1 MIKIIGIKIEQPAQ
15 VVGPRDAATV
25 AEGHYFF
32 CLGGFDPGLDFFVFA
47 LGQWRPADG
56 LMDVDGPVVLFDIAV
71 DADLLVSHDASEVFQ
86 GQSGELSCS
95 QMELGTMERH
105 PAGEMLSP
113 DIERRTVGWPAASWL
128 GSFAAAAEY
137 WPRRSLGDTRGFVQ
151 GRSDLSGAHGQKIGP
166 FAAGVLAHFLGEF
179 FSGFI
184 DSG

>member
-1 MIKIIGIKIEQPAQ
+1 MEQFGSILACNIADGIHECLKAIGAGKCKA
-15 VVGPRDAATV
+15 
-25 AEGHYFF
+25 
-32 CLGGFDPGLDFFVFA
+32 GGFLTCCHP
-47 LGQWRPADG
+47 WSE
-56 LMDVDGPVVLFDIAV
+56 VDLHLIGV
-71 DADLLVSHDASEVFQ
+71 HDASEVFQ
-86 GQSGELSCS
+86 GQFGVLSCS
-95 QMELGTMERH
+95 QAELGTMERH